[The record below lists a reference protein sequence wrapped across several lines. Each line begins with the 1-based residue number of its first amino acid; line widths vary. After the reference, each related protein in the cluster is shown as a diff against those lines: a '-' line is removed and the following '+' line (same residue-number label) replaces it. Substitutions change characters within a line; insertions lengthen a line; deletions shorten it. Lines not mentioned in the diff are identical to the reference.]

1 MPQNIIKLLKTKDKK
16 KIPRT
21 NQNMEKQHIPYERQ
35 IIWMIVDFF
44 SETMGPER
52 SFTAFLKCWMKNTV
66 NLEIYTMKISF
77 RNEEQNKTKHYQM
90 KEN

>member
-21 NQNMEKQHIPYERQ
+21 NQNMEKQHIPYERK
-35 IIWMIVDFF
+35 IIWMIDFF
-44 SETMGPER
+44 SQTMGPER
-52 SFTAFLKCWMKNTV
+52 SFTAFLKCWMKNAV